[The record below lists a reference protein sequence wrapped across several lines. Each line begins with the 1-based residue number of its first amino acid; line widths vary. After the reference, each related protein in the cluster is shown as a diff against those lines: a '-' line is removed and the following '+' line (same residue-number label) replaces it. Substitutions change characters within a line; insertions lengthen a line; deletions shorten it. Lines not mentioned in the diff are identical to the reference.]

1 MEIDEGEYDNARKLY
16 ERLLTKTSH
25 VKVWIS
31 YAQFEVN
38 ITAGDTVG
46 DEDKPIPDEAKAKAR
61 TIFERA
67 NKLYKEQGIK
77 EDRVALLQ
85 AWKSFEE
92 THGTDEDRRRL
103 EKMMPQQ
110 VKKRRR
116 LDAESFEEFVDWVF
130 PADDE
135 GAGKLAGL
143 LAKAKAWKEQKQ

>member
-1 MEIDEGEYDNARKLY
+1 
-16 ERLLTKTSH
+16 
-25 VKVWIS
+25 
-31 YAQFEVN
+31 
-38 ITAGDTVG
+38 
-46 DEDKPIPDEAKAKAR
+46 
-61 TIFERA
+61 
-67 NKLYKEQGIK
+67 
-77 EDRVALLQ
+77 LLQ

-116 LDAESFEEFVDWVF
+116 LDDESFEEFVDWVF